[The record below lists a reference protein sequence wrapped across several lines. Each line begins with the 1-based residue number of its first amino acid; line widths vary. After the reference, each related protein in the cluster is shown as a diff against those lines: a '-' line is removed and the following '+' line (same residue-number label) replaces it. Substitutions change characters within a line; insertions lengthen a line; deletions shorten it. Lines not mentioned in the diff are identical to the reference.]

1 MTVKGAWPFSN
12 TRGLARTGHLVELRG
27 KKVAVDAFALLYWH
41 SSYAANKY
49 SLVPGILR
57 WLGVLRG
64 NFDINPVAVVRTR
77 AAHSPRRA

>member
-12 TRGLARTGHLVELRG
+12 TRGLVRDGHLEELRG
-27 KKVAVDAFALLYWH
+27 KKVAVDAFALLYRH
-41 SSYAANKY
+41 SPYAANKY
-49 SLVPGILR
+49 NLVGRILR
-57 WLGVLRG
+57 WLCVLRG